1 MTEHLGDRVSPLID
15 HQLDHDARDR
25 ALAHLAGCARCQA
38 EVAELRRVKGLL
50 VAMED
55 PAMSGALVAR
65 LCGIGAETGPP
76 ARPGERRGA
85 AATRAAATRAAATRA
100 AATRAAA
107 TRAVATR
114 AVAAAGPAPGGSAR
128 PGGPSASDGSSG
140 SSAAPPP
147 EAASA
152 PGRSRLGLGLV
163 ELPVAPNGRPHRGVR
178 LRRGTH
184 TRSGGPPRGPRAGS
198 ARPSRPGRPGV
209 GPSPDSARG
218 RSRRP
223 SPPRLLS
230 APKSSVRRTLLG
242 SAALLV
248 LAVTGAA
255 MTDNGGNARPGGSVA
270 VPTVSSVVAPGQPTG
285 GSLRL
290 IPMFTPV
297 RVSLRR

>member
-38 EVAELRRVKGLL
+38 EVAELRQVKGLL

-65 LCGIGAETGPP
+65 LRGIGAESESESP
-76 ARPGERRGA
+76 ARAGRHGRADGGTRAGSGRAMAVSGPSPGGSGAFRTASRSELTPASGRSRPGFAEPTAAPGGRRPSAARLRGA
-85 AATRAAATRAAATRA
+85 ARSR
-100 AATRAAA
+100 
-107 TRAVATR
+107 
-114 AVAAAGPAPGGSAR
+114 PGGS
-128 PGGPSASDGSSG
+128 
-140 SSAAPPP
+140 
-147 EAASA
+147 
-152 PGRSRLGLGLV
+152 
-163 ELPVAPNGRPHRGVR
+163 
-178 LRRGTH
+178 
-184 TRSGGPPRGPRAGS
+184 PRGPRAGS
-198 ARPSRPGRPGV
+198 ARPPTPGWHGV
-209 GPSPDSARG
+209 GPSPDGARG
-218 RSRRP
+218 RPRRP
-223 SPPRLLS
+223 SGPRRL
-230 APKSSVRRTLLG
+230 PVPRSSVRRTLLG
-242 SAALLV
+242 SAALLM

-270 VPTVSSVVAPGQPTG
+270 VPTVSSVVAPGQPAG